1 MYNRDDVP
9 SEFEY
14 PLDGLAN
21 IQGMLTV
28 DEINKPNNLNLAG
41 GAIRRVIKRGVT
53 TNTTV
58 GTMTKFKT
66 HTRQY
71 LSLGTPRDSIKVTI
85 LPHSDPPGPFSCSS
99 DSGALII
106 DALFKFVALL
116 TGGTG
121 NTDTS
126 DITYGTPIEWVWG
139 LIKVRFPGAN
149 LYFENIG
156 DFFNEEE

>member
-58 GTMTKFKT
+58 GTMTC
-66 HTRQY
+66 R
-71 LSLGTPRDSIKVTI
+71 LG
-85 LPHSDPPGPFSCSS
+85 
-99 DSGALII
+99 
-106 DALFKFVALL
+106 
-116 TGGTG
+116 
-121 NTDTS
+121 
-126 DITYGTPIEWVWG
+126 
-139 LIKVRFPGAN
+139 
-149 LYFENIG
+149 
-156 DFFNEEE
+156 